1 MCPSELEYLVFNNAK
16 SSHYPHLGPSLVWL
30 RETLEENQQFNHV

>member
-1 MCPSELEYLVFNNAK
+1 MCPSELECLALNNAK
-16 SSHYPHLGPSLVWL
+16 SLHHPLLGPSLVWL